1 MLTLY
6 TGSSDRGAPEV
17 QPANRIA
24 SAAVRILTAMV
35 MIATALCQ
43 PPSPSKKPLRE
54 RLQERALKGDP
65 EAQFDLAKG
74 YEGGRMG
81 LPQDL
86 AQAAHWYREAANLG
100 DPFAQASL
108 GIFYNM
114 GKGVPRDYVISY
126 MWFERSAS
134 QLTGPDQDSVIEMR
148 DSVGRKL
155 SADQLAKARRL
166 AKDSQPP
173 PKE

>member
-1 MLTLY
+1 MKSLTRLY
-6 TGSSDRGAPEV
+6 RVVFPFAALPVLVMSAFCQAPAAA
-17 QPANRIA
+17 PAA
-24 SAAVRILTAMV
+24 
-35 MIATALCQ
+35 
-43 PPSPSKKPLRE
+43 KKPLRE
-54 RLQERALKGDP
+54 RLLERALKGDA

-86 AQAAHWYREAANLG
+86 VQAAHWYREAANQG

-114 GKGVPRDYVISY
+114 GKGVDRDYLQSY
-126 MWFERSAS
+126 LWFAKSAS
-134 QLTGPDQDSVIEMR
+134 HLTGSDRDSVVEMR

-155 SADQLAKARRL
+155 TAQQVAEAKRILGDMR
-166 AKDSQPP
+166 
-173 PKE
+173 

>member
-1 MLTLY
+1 
-6 TGSSDRGAPEV
+6 V

-54 RLQERALKGDP
+54 RLMERALKGDP

-86 AQAAHWYREAANLG
+86 AQAAHWYRESANLG

>member
-1 MLTLY
+1 VSPVNAMRRVTVPIFAAFAL
-6 TGSSDRGAPEV
+6 V
-17 QPANRIA
+17 
-24 SAAVRILTAMV
+24 SAG
-35 MIATALCQ
+35 LCQ
-43 PPSPSKKPLRE
+43 ETSPPKKPLRE
-54 RLQERALKGDP
+54 RLLERALKGDT

-74 YEGGRMG
+74 YEGGRYG

-86 AQAAHWYREAANLG
+86 VQAAHWYREAANLG

-134 QLTGPDQDSVIEMR
+134 QLTGSDQDSVIEMR

-155 SADQLAKARRL
+155 SADQLAKARSL
-166 AKDSQPP
+166 AKDSKPP
-173 PKE
+173 SKE